1 MGWRVGWAV
10 GDGVKPQHDP
20 ELNAIAIPV
29 ARMTAPVAAVP
40 TRTEILEQLDRI
52 LESPAF
58 SKSQRYSAF
67 LQYCVETA
75 LGGHSEL
82 LKERTIGIKV
92 FERKTDYEPGID
104 HVVRSAASEVRRRLA
119 QYYQGCTDSGAVRIE
134 LLPGSYTPQFSLS
147 HAPGL
152 ALVEAPSAVMPEKAP
167 ARRTPS
173 WRRTAVGATIVTAV
187 TLLIVALFGLWRA
200 PTAFERFWG
209 PLLSA
214 PRQIPIFVGPPWAD
228 STVTGSVPRDNS
240 SGTAATFMSNNVV
253 SFASAA
259 TLARLTGFLQ
269 AKGRSS
275 QVLLST
281 ASKFDDLQHG
291 PSILLGGLN
300 NAWTLRLT
308 DPLRFGFDVHAG
320 AARIRDR
327 QRPDEGWSF
336 DDTTPYRKVA
346 RDYALVSRVMHPATE
361 QMTLIVAGLG
371 QWGTVA
377 AVDLIMDPA
386 RLQKLTESA
395 RNRWWDMNLQ
405 VVVSVEIVDGAIGPP
420 KAVATYFW

>member
-1 MGWRVGWAV
+1 V
-10 GDGVKPQHDP
+10 GDGVKPQNDP
-20 ELNAIAIPV
+20 ELNAISIPV
-29 ARMTAPVAAVP
+29 ARVQVAPVAAAP

-52 LESPAF
+52 LKSPAF

-75 LGGHSEL
+75 LGGHSEF
-82 LKERTIGIKV
+82 LKERTIGIEV
-92 FERKTDYEPGID
+92 FERKTNYEPGID

-119 QYYQGCTDSGAVRIE
+119 QYYQGCADSGAVRIE

-147 HAPGL
+147 HPPGP
-152 ALVEAPSAVMPEKAP
+152 ALVEAPSAVTPEQAP

-173 WRRTAVGATIVTAV
+173 WRRKGVAAAIVTALA
-187 TLLIVALFGLWRA
+187 LLIVSLYRPWRA

-209 PLLSA
+209 PLLSS
-214 PRQIPIFVGPPWAD
+214 PRQIPIFVGPSVPD
-228 STVTGSVPRDNS
+228 STVTGSVPQDDS
-240 SGTAATFMSNNVV
+240 SITAATFMRNNVV

-259 TLARLTGFLQ
+259 TLAKLTGFLQ

-291 PSILLGGLN
+291 PAVLLGGLN
-300 NAWTLRLT
+300 NTWTLRLT
-308 DPLRFGFDVHAG
+308 DTLRFGFDIHAR
-320 AARIRDR
+320 AARIHDR
-327 QRPDEGWSF
+327 QRPEEGWSF
-336 DDTTPYRKVA
+336 DFTMPYRKVT
-346 RDYALVSRVMHPATE
+346 RDYALVSRVLHPAATE

-377 AVDLIMDPA
+377 AADFIMDPV

-395 RNRWWDMNLQ
+395 PNRWWNMNLQ
-405 VVVSVEIVDGAIGPP
+405 VVVAVEVVDGAIGPP

>member
-1 MGWRVGWAV
+1 M
-10 GDGVKPQHDP
+10 GDGVKPQNDP
-20 ELNAIAIPV
+20 ELNAISIPV
-29 ARMTAPVAAVP
+29 ARVQVAPVTAAP

-52 LESPAF
+52 LKSPAF

-75 LGGHSEL
+75 LGGHSEF
-82 LKERTIGIKV
+82 LKERTIGIEV

-119 QYYQGCTDSGAVRIE
+119 QYYQGCADSGAVRIE

-147 HAPGL
+147 HPPGP
-152 ALVEAPSAVMPEKAP
+152 ALVEAPSAVMPEEAP

-173 WRRTAVGATIVTAV
+173 WRRTAVAATIVTALA
-187 TLLIVALFGLWRA
+187 LLIVSLYRPWRA

-214 PRQIPIFVGPPWAD
+214 PRQIPIFVGPAWPD
-228 STVTGSVPRDNS
+228 PTITGSTPRDDS
-240 SGTAATFMSNNVV
+240 SSTAATFMSNNVI

-259 TLARLTGFLQ
+259 TLAKLTGFLQ
-269 AKGRSS
+269 AKGKSS

-291 PSILLGGLN
+291 PAVLLGGLN

-308 DPLRFGFDVHAG
+308 DPLRFGFDIHAG

-327 QRPDEGWSF
+327 QRPEEGWSF
-336 DDTTPYRKVA
+336 DFTTPYRKVT
-346 RDYALVSRVMHPATE
+346 RDYALVSRVLHPATE
-361 QMTLIVAGLG
+361 QMTLIIAGLG
-371 QWGTVA
+371 QWGTIA
-377 AVDLIMDPA
+377 AVDLIVDPV

-395 RNRWWDMNLQ
+395 PNRWWNMNLQ
-405 VVVSVEIVDGAIGPP
+405 VVVAVEVVDGAIGPP
-420 KAVATYFW
+420 KAVTTYFW